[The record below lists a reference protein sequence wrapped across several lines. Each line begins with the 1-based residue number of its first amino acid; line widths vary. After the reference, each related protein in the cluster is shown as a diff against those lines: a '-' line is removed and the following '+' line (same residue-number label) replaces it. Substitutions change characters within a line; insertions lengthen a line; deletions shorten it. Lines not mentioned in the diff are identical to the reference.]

1 MLDLESAKLIVLTYL
16 NSRNTVQGDT
26 LAIREDFI
34 VEKEYGW
41 IFSYDSSKFIE
52 TGEFRYR
59 RVANFPI
66 LIFKDNG
73 EMFPVNIYSDLE
85 SIITEHN
92 KRLKFN

>member
-1 MLDLESAKLIVLTYL
+1 MLNLESAKLKVLKYL
-16 NSRNTVQGDT
+16 NTKNKLDNDV

-41 IFSYDSSKFIE
+41 IFSYDSKKFLE

-59 RVANFPI
+59 RIGNHPI

-73 EMFPVNIYSDLE
+73 EIYPVTNISDLE
-85 SIITEHN
+85 IIVKKRN
-92 KRLKFN
+92 KNR